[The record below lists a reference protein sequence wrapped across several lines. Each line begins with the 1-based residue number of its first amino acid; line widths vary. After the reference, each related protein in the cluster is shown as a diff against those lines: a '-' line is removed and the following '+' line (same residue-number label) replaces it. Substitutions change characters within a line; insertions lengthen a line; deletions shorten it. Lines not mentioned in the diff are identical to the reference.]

1 MFDFCFFSLVIE
13 LDEIIAGFIAGIY
26 RNYSRFVD
34 DENDCT
40 VLTYRN
46 STTYES
52 VPKSRENEKQLYQYF
67 ENVQSTPL
75 NLVKFVKTGLF
86 FFR

>member
-40 VLTYRN
+40 VLTYHN
-46 STTYES
+46 SATYES
-52 VPKSRENEKQLYQYF
+52 VRKSRYTNILKT
-67 ENVQSTPL
+67 S
-75 NLVKFVKTGLF
+75 NLLLKTW
-86 FFR
+86 

>member
-1 MFDFCFFSLVIE
+1 MLTSLKGNAR
-13 LDEIIAGFIAGIY
+13 D
-26 RNYSRFVD
+26 YSRFVD

-46 STTYES
+46 SATYES
-52 VPKSRENEKQLYQYF
+52 VPKSRKHEKQLYRYF

-75 NLVKFVKTGLF
+75 NLAKFAKTGLF